1 VRQFSEISQTAE
13 RVIDVTEG
21 LVQQYGY
28 NGFSYDDVARLV
40 GIKKPSV
47 HHHLKKEEL
56 VAVVVQRYTYRFCAA
71 LLGIEGQSASP
82 TARLIAYAAQFE
94 QTFANNRRL
103 CICAM
108 LGAEFDTLPKVVV
121 TEVERFFKVNLDWL
135 TPVFESGQ
143 RAALI
148 TSKQPAE
155 ALAETFLYVLEGSM
169 VVCRGKRSASGPNA
183 LGHTFLSTLL
193 T

>member
-1 VRQFSEISQTAE
+1 
-13 RVIDVTEG
+13 
-21 LVQQYGY
+21 
-28 NGFSYDDVARLV
+28 
-40 GIKKPSV
+40 
-47 HHHLKKEEL
+47 
-56 VAVVVQRYTYRFCAA
+56 

-82 TARLIAYAAQFE
+82 TDRLIAYAAQFE

-155 ALAETFLYVLEGSM
+155 ALAETFLCVLEGSM

>member
-1 VRQFSEISQTAE
+1 M
-13 RVIDVTEG
+13 
-21 LVQQYGY
+21 
-28 NGFSYDDVARLV
+28 
-40 GIKKPSV
+40 
-47 HHHLKKEEL
+47 
-56 VAVVVQRYTYRFCAA
+56 VVQRYTHRFCAA

-82 TARLIAYAAQFE
+82 TDRLIAYAAQFE

-108 LGAEFDTLPKVVV
+108 LGAEFDTLPQVVV
-121 TEVERFFKVNLDWL
+121 IEVERFFKVNLDWL

-155 ALAETFLYVLEGSM
+155 ALAEAFLCVLEGAM
-169 VVCRGKRSASGPNA
+169 VVGRGMPSASGPSV
-183 LGHTFLSTLL
+183 LGRSFLSTLL